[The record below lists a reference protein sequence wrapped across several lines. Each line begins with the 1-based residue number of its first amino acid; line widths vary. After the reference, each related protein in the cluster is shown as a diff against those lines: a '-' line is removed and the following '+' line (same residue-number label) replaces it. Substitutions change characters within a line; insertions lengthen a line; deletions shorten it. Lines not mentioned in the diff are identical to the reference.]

1 MKKLVRKLFAV
12 LVSIL
17 TMFQYVLPT
26 YAQET
31 VAEPTTDT
39 AIVSHLNVKV
49 EGEGEVKVSDSLTE
63 YSVTE
68 TTPLTLDTT
77 VDTQIHFSVPEQQD
91 LLITGFKMNDVTVS
105 EFVENIPSFDYDY
118 TATESDA
125 TFVISFE
132 TQSVTDNS
140 GVSNESE
147 GAEDV
152 DVGESE
158 EITEEGD
165 TEAESTT
172 EETIELTEE
181 QKQQV
186 EEAKEMNKDVVSTEE
201 DTTDLSQL
209 DIAEERTIY
218 VKYLLGDPSKI
229 SDVTSIREVLLKTN
243 NPIYTQIGENATA
256 YLADDGSYKVKA
268 DTPYLNGLAVADPS
282 IAEFAYGNDNGEA
295 ITEGVSFDPVSKIAT
310 IQPEVF
316 ENKNDENFAEVQLQ
330 VLVPVDI
337 ENDIQVPYSVDNQ
350 NENVEL
356 ASNDGTISIR
366 PLMTARFQVVTE
378 ETASLITANELEI
391 YINDSE
397 TPLSTDDY
405 MYDQSSGYVGINT
418 MGANLTNVHIVIHP
432 KSLISTFAAGIA
444 EGNQS
449 VGQYGVTAYLA
460 DGTDANAFVVGASIE
475 VRGKFGNDMWP
486 ATPADGPTEL
496 YYASYN
502 SISAPNGDGQLAF
515 RGDSQFGVPTN
526 AFGVDFTFRRQDG
539 TAYPLWEA
547 GYNSPIASWCHH
559 VQGLTLNSS
568 ADVYNFKYPWCTLR
582 VLDKQVIG
590 AYTHVV
596 IGFETNLWQYDR
608 QTNGA
613 VFEIAFKSTGNI
625 QISKSSANT
634 DITDGNDCYGSME
647 GAQYG
652 LYSDSNATQQ
662 VGTFTIG
669 ADGTSN
675 VIEGLEAKTYYI
687 KETKAPEG
695 YALDQTIYPVTV
707 NAGETTTKAFTDK
720 PQSDPIP
727 ILLGKVDK
735 TTNTNKPQGSAS
747 LKDAQFTIKYYDGY
761 YDSENQLETVEAT
774 RTWVVKTDSDGY
786 AELSNAYK
794 ISGDDLYYTTEGDP
808 SVPLGTITIQETRAP
823 EGYLLDDTLF
833 IRQIT
838 SKGTTE
844 IVETYNQPVIKE
856 QVILGDFS
864 IHKFITNGNASE
876 IMTPEKGAEFTAIYK
891 GYVDQYGS
899 FEEALKHTSEYG
911 PNEWSTL
918 VTDANGTGT
927 SGKLAYG
934 TYVVKQTKATDETD
948 ILEDAFEVTV
958 SKDGQHFEY
967 TINNRPSDYYVKIV
981 KKDADNGKI
990 VSLNGATFQLI
1001 KVDDDGNPIGNFTDK
1016 GAVRTDENGIVSVKS
1031 GLFWYNSFTT
1041 NADNRLSIIESLGK
1055 YEAPT
1060 SENKGSITVPQKLPA
1075 GNYMI
1080 QEIETPDGYLLGQN
1094 VSFTLEKSNVT
1105 ETDPDGDAVITLE
1118 YSDPKPTGRIELTK
1132 VFEDPDYIMHGEVT
1146 FDLYVTQDIVD
1157 PADGTLLYKAGDK
1170 YGTYTLNEET
1180 NTIVIEGLPMG
1191 IGESHF
1197 KLVEVTTYENY
1208 QLNKNEYTV
1217 DFVQA
1222 DDSTSTYTAD
1232 VTVENE
1238 LIHIGT
1244 TALNADTDG
1253 KEFNSAKEIT
1263 ITDTVFYEGLIPNQ
1277 QYTMHATLMDKETG
1291 EPVLNEDGTPVE
1303 GFKKFT
1309 PEEANGTVNVKMTLD
1324 ASQLGGHDYVVF
1336 ESLLNSGLEGHE
1348 TCEIARHHDLDDE
1361 DQTITIL
1368 GSKIGTTA
1376 LSENGSHEQQVADG
1390 EITLTDTVAYENLV
1404 AGMNY
1409 KLSGTLMNKETGEK
1423 MLDADGRSITA
1434 ETTFTPEET
1443 NGTVEVEFTFD
1454 ASAIES
1460 GTSVVV
1466 FETLYEVHSENGVNK
1481 EIEVTRHEDIDDEGQ
1496 TVNFIDI
1503 YTNASS
1509 ENGSNEQQEAE
1520 EEVTL
1525 IDTVTY
1531 EGLQVGKEYTVKGKL
1546 MNKETGEPL
1555 TDAEG
1560 NEITAETTFTP
1571 EEANGTVEV
1580 EFTFDMTGIVAG
1592 TDIVVFES
1600 LMRDDIEVAVHAD
1613 IEDEDQTIH
1622 IIDVQTEAESQNG
1635 THTAPT
1641 GTEVTI
1647 TDHVSYT
1654 NLEVGKEYTVKGK
1667 LMNKE
1672 TGEPLTDA
1680 EGNEITAQTTF
1691 TPEEANGIVDLEY
1704 TLDSSLLAGKEIV
1717 VFEDLYKDDILVASH
1732 ADIEDENQTIK
1743 FKNWEILV
1751 NKVDSITGNNI
1762 ISKEFEFTM
1771 YSDED
1776 LQEEVITKAGN
1787 TEDGTA
1793 LFEITEGTWYIKETR
1808 APEGYKLSDEVV
1820 KVEVKHNTMYVNDKE
1835 VNTDDDYLYS
1845 IVYQNVMLPSTQ
1857 IKTGTHTNTWLFV
1870 GIACIS
1876 GLAIVALVLKRK
1888 RS

>member
-1 MKKLVRKLFAV
+1 MEKLVRKLFAV

-31 VAEPTTDT
+31 VTEPTTDT

-68 TTPLTLDTT
+68 TTPLTLDTA
-77 VDTQIHFSVPEQQD
+77 VDTQIHFNVPEQQD

-105 EFVENIPSFDYDY
+105 EFVENTPSFEYDY

-140 GVSNESE
+140 GVSDESE

-158 EITEEGD
+158 EVTEEGD
-165 TEAESTT
+165 TEAEATT
-172 EETIELTEE
+172 DETTELTEE
-181 QKQQV
+181 QKQQIQ
-186 EEAKEMNKDVVSTEE
+186 EAQEMNKDVVSTEE

-218 VKYLLGDPSKI
+218 VKYLLGDPDKI

-356 ASNDGTISIR
+356 ASNDGTINIR

-405 MYDQSSGYVGINT
+405 MYDQSTGYVGINT

-502 SISAPNGDGQLAF
+502 NISAPNGDGQQAY

-568 ADVYNFKYPWCTLR
+568 ADIYNFKYPWCTLR

-613 VFEIAFKSTGNI
+613 VFEIAFKSTGNL
-625 QISKSSANT
+625 QISKASSNP
-634 DITDGNDCYGSME
+634 DLTDGNDCYGTME

-652 LYSDSNATQQ
+652 LYSDASATQQ

-669 ADGTSN
+669 ADGKSN

-695 YALDQTIYPVTV
+695 YALDQNIYSVTV
-707 NAGETTTKAFTDK
+707 NAGETTTKAFVDI
-720 PQSDPIP
+720 PQSDPIN

-735 TTNTNKPQGSAS
+735 ETNANKPQGSAS
-747 LKDAQFTIKYYDGY
+747 LAEAQFTVKYYDGY
-761 YDSENQLETVEAT
+761 YDSEDEFEALQPT
-774 RTWVVKTDSDGY
+774 RSWVLKTDEDGFTRLSDTY
-786 AELSNAYK
+786 LV
-794 ISGDDLYYTTEGDP
+794 SGDEFYYDSSGFITL
-808 SVPLGTITIQETRAP
+808 PLGTITIQETKAP
-823 EGYLLDDTLF
+823 EGYLLNEEIY

-838 SKGTTE
+838 SDGITE
-844 IVETYNQPVIKE
+844 DVNTYNEPIIKE
-856 QVILGDFS
+856 QVYLGDFT
-864 IHKFITNGNASE
+864 IRKFITNGNESE
-876 IMTPEKGAEFTAIYK
+876 IMTPEEGAEFIAIYK

-899 FEEALKHTSEYG
+899 IEEAMKHTDEFG
-911 PNEWSTL
+911 TNEWSTL
-918 VTDANGTGT
+918 VTDENGVGT

-934 TYVVKQTKATDETD
+934 TYVVKQTAGTEETD
-948 ILEDAFEVTV
+948 ILEESFEVTFTE
-958 SKDGQHFEY
+958 DGQHFEY

-981 KKDADNGKI
+981 KKDADNGRI
-990 VSLNGATFQLI
+990 VSLNGATFQLV
-1001 KVDDDGNPIGNFTDK
+1001 KLDDEGNPDANYSDN
-1016 GAVRTDENGIVSVKS
+1016 GAVKTDENGIVSVKS
-1031 GLFWYNSFTT
+1031 GLLWYDSFTT
-1041 NADNRLSIIESLGK
+1041 NADNRLSIIESLGR
-1055 YEAPT
+1055 YEATT
-1060 SENKGSITVPQKLPA
+1060 SEDKGSVTVPQKLPA

-1080 QEIETPDGYLLGQN
+1080 QEIETPDGYLIGQN
-1094 VSFTLEKSNVT
+1094 VSFTLEKSNIT
-1105 ETDPDGDAVITLE
+1105 ETDPDGDAVVTIE

-1132 VFEDPDYIMHGEVT
+1132 VFKDPDYIMHGEVT

-1157 PADGTLLYKAGDK
+1157 PADGTVLYKAGDK
-1170 YGTYTLNEET
+1170 YGTYTLNEEN

-1191 IGESHF
+1191 VGESHF
-1197 KLVEVTTYENY
+1197 KLVEKTTYENY
-1208 QLNKNEYTV
+1208 QLNTEEFTV
-1217 DFVQA
+1217 DFVQT
-1222 DDSTSTYTAD
+1222 DDSTPTYTAEI
-1232 VTVENE
+1232 TVENE

-1244 TALNADTDG
+1244 TALNADTNG

-1263 ITDTVFYEGLIPNQ
+1263 ITDTVSYEGLIPNQ
-1277 QYTMHATLMDKETG
+1277 EYTMHATLMNKETG
-1291 EPVLNEDGTPVE
+1291 EVVLNEDGTQVE
-1303 GFKKFT
+1303 GYKKFT
-1309 PEEANGTVNVKMTLD
+1309 PTEANGTVDVTMTLD
-1324 ASQLGGHDYVVF
+1324 ASQLGGQDYVVF

-1348 TCEIARHHDLDDE
+1348 TCEIAKHHDLTDE
-1361 DQTITIL
+1361 NQTITIL

-1376 LSENGSHEQQVADG
+1376 LSENGSHEQQVTDG
-1390 EITLTDTVAYENLV
+1390 EITITDTVSYEGLV
-1404 AGMNY
+1404 SGMTY

-1423 MLDADGRSITA
+1423 MLDADGNEITA
-1434 ETTFTPEET
+1434 EATFTPEES
-1443 NGTVEVEFTFD
+1443 NGTVDVEFIFD
-1454 ASAIES
+1454 LTGIES
-1460 GTSVVV
+1460 
-1466 FETLYEVHSENGVNK
+1466 
-1481 EIEVTRHEDIDDEGQ
+1481 
-1496 TVNFIDI
+1496 
-1503 YTNASS
+1503 
-1509 ENGSNEQQEAE
+1509 
-1520 EEVTL
+1520 
-1525 IDTVTY
+1525 
-1531 EGLQVGKEYTVKGKL
+1531 
-1546 MNKETGEPL
+1546 
-1555 TDAEG
+1555 
-1560 NEITAETTFTP
+1560 
-1571 EEANGTVEV
+1571 
-1580 EFTFDMTGIVAG
+1580 G

-1600 LMRDDIEVAVHAD
+1600 LYHDGIEVAVHAD

-1641 GTEVTI
+1641 GSEVTI
-1647 TDHVSYT
+1647 IDHVSYM
-1654 NLEVGKEYTVKGK
+1654 NLEVGKEYKVSGK

-1672 TGEPLTDA
+1672 TGEPLLDA
-1680 EGNEITAQTTF
+1680 DGNEITAETTF

-1704 TLDSSLLAGKEIV
+1704 TLDSTLLAGKEIV
-1717 VFEDLYKDDILVASH
+1717 VFEDLYKDEILVASH

-1743 FKNWEILV
+1743 FKNFEILV

-1776 LQEEVITKAGN
+1776 LQEEVVTKAGN

-1793 LFEITEGTWYIKETR
+1793 LFEVTEGTWYIKETK

-1820 KVEVKHNTMYVNDKE
+1820 KVEIKDNEMFVNDKKVE
-1835 VNTDDDYLYS
+1835 TDEDYLYS
-1845 IVYQNVMLPSTQ
+1845 IVYQNAMLPSMQNKVDTS
-1857 IKTGTHTNTWLFV
+1857 TRTNQALFLTV
-1870 GIACIS
+1870 LGVSVFAF
-1876 GLAIVALVLKRK
+1876 LVLFLKKR